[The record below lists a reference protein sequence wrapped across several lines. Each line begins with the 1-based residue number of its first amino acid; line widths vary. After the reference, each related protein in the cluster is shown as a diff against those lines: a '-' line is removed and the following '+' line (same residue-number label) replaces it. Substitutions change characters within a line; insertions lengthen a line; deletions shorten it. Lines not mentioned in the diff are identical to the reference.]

1 MAQSKTV
8 TLKMGIDIRRAKTG
22 SEAYSR
28 LLLKMAQDTARANR
42 AMTGLGGAADKT
54 AKQKEELAAK
64 SKSATKQQQLYT
76 QAMKA
81 GIFATQGFANSAIT
95 AVATIASIGP
105 ALAGVA
111 IAVGKMQQAVA
122 AAAESFADFEKR
134 AGAVQRVAGVTG
146 TEARE
151 LGQAFRDI
159 GKEIPVAATALADIG
174 QEVARLGVRGTE
186 NIARFTK
193 TVAMLA
199 EVSDLSGPQAA
210 TQLGRIVQIASDIG
224 VQDVG
229 KFADS
234 LRAAATSAAASESE
248 ILRTTL
254 EITKAGLAFDLPAK
268 FALSLATAMREAG
281 VQAELSRS
289 AIVTVLNEVGLAL
302 GGNVEKLN
310 AWTSGLGLTITELDE
325 LVKTD
330 IEGFFDLFLTKVRE
344 ANEQGRLAPFLLGF
358 DESFVSKRV
367 LPTLAATASN
377 LDKVRSSSALVNEQF
392 AGGSRLTKDF
402 AGRVEELDAKNKLLT
417 EAMTE
422 LRRRGFE
429 GASEAQGD
437 FVSALTLAVK
447 RLSESESAMN
457 RLSTAYRGFIGLKEF
472 AVGSAVGFALALD
485 DLASSAEA
493 VFRVIIS
500 RSKEAED
507 SIRDTFLLGGPLGF
521 LERLIEGK
529 GFSEALFDTEGVKA
543 FAQESAGL
551 TDVLT
556 NLFRVSPDEVVS
568 SAFITDLTE
577 AYKKAGF
584 ASAKEFAE
592 AYERAYAESGF
603 ALSAKEV
610 LSSLGIDAESLG
622 TVAQQEAFRV
632 GAVIAEGITE
642 GALTGAGGEGAL
654 DAAVQAILKK
664 IRQAAP
670 KELSLFPG
678 AESVIESIKLLET
691 GGPEAQAQ
699 VAIVQ
704 AEAREAFGGLL
715 TKQIKA
721 FQDGIASEGLLSEEA
736 AKDKFRQIEQFAKVI
751 GGEFEDQIPVLRELL
766 TTYLEF
772 LQSPEF
778 IMRNVDQMLGRVREF
793 GGTAGQIQSLLT
805 RFAEEVPL
813 GERTVEIEA
822 RFRRGV
828 EERFGPK
835 VTRQVE
841 DYFAAIERG
850 GLTLEKLNRLEE
862 EAIFSLSFAGGA
874 DAAERQRR
882 VREAAV
888 RERAKIAAGPAPAIT
903 ATVDDDKDPLRPLT
917 RLLQRATPVS
927 EGILGE
933 VERFMM
939 DVDRIIR
946 ENADITQADADRLI
960 NLEDLFGQ
968 QAREDVRQFALSL
981 EDGSASFL
989 TVVRDAELLRAALI
1003 KINPEFKD
1011 QGDLLL
1017 RNARLYEE
1025 MGKKFADPVV
1035 AESMNIATQSLRN
1048 FASTLADSL
1057 VEGEFNFESFADSI
1071 LKSVLEMIL
1080 RLQVLLP
1087 LFEALRGQGGVLGQ
1101 AGNLLAQSL
1110 GGLAPGSLTPAPSGI
1125 ATGGSPLMIGSPSGN
1140 PVLEGRGPR
1149 MSSGPVNVTVN
1160 NAPAGTQAQSRQ
1172 QQRQGPDGMEM
1183 DIIIDLVDAK
1193 LAERAGNGR
1202 SALGSMLS
1210 AQAQQ
1215 RGLT

>member
-42 AMTGLGGAADKT
+42 AMTGLGGAADNT
-54 AKQKEELAAK
+54 AKQKEKLAAT
-64 SKSATKQQQLYT
+64 SKAATKQQQLYT

-281 VQAELSRS
+281 VQSELSRS

-330 IEGFFDLFLTKVRE
+330 IEGFFNLFLTKVRE

-417 EAMTE
+417 EAMIE

-429 GASEAQGD
+429 GAAEAQGE
-437 FVSALTLAVK
+437 FVTTLTLAVK

-457 RLSTAYRGFIGLKEF
+457 RLSTAYRGFIGLKEV

-493 VFRVIIS
+493 VFRLIIE
-500 RSKEAED
+500 RSKEAEE

-521 LERLIEGK
+521 FERLIDEGK
-529 GFSEALFDTEGVKA
+529 GFSEAFFDTEGVKA

-556 NLFRVSPDEVVS
+556 NLFRVNPDTVVS
-568 SAFITDLTE
+568 SAFIADLTE

-610 LSSLGIDAESLG
+610 LSALGIDAESLG

-632 GAVIAEGITE
+632 GAVIAEGVTA
-642 GALTGAGGEGAL
+642 GALSGAAGEGAL
-654 DAAVQAILKK
+654 DAAVQATLKR
-664 IRQAAP
+664 IREAAP

-678 AESVIESIKLLET
+678 AESVIEGIKLFET
-691 GGPEAQAQ
+691 GGPEAQAR
-699 VAIVQ
+699 IPRIK
-704 AEAREAFGGLL
+704 AEARDFFGPLL
-715 TKQIKA
+715 TEQIAK
-721 FQDGIASEGLLSEEA
+721 FQEGIASEGLLSEEA
-736 AKDKFRQIEQFAKVI
+736 AKEKFRQIEQFAKVI

-793 GGTAGQIQSLLT
+793 GGTAGQIQSVLT

-888 RERAKIAAGPAPAIT
+888 KERARIAAGGGPT
-903 ATVDDDKDPLRPLT
+903 ATVDEDKDPLRPLT

-1087 LFEALRGQGGVLGQ
+1087 LFEALRGQGGLMGQ

-1125 ATGGSPLMIGSPSGN
+1125 ATGGSSLMIGSPSGN
-1140 PVLEGRGPR
+1140 PVLEGQGPR

>member
-42 AMTGLGGAADKT
+42 AMTGLGGAADNT
-54 AKQKEELAAK
+54 AKQKEKLATT
-64 SKSATKQQQLYT
+64 SKAATKQQQLYT

-281 VQAELSRS
+281 VQSELSRS

-330 IEGFFDLFLTKVRE
+330 IEGFFNLFLTKVRE

-417 EAMTE
+417 EAMIE

-429 GASEAQGD
+429 GAAEAQGE
-437 FVSALTLAVK
+437 FVTTLTLAVK

-457 RLSTAYRGFIGLKEF
+457 RLSTAYRGFIGLKEV

-493 VFRVIIS
+493 VFRLIIE
-500 RSKEAED
+500 RSKEAEE

-521 LERLIEGK
+521 FERLIDEGK
-529 GFSEALFDTEGVKA
+529 GFSEAFFDTEGVKA

-556 NLFRVSPDEVVS
+556 NLFRVNPDTVVS
-568 SAFITDLTE
+568 SAFIADLTE

-610 LSSLGIDAESLG
+610 LSALGIDAESLG

-632 GAVIAEGITE
+632 GAVIAEGVTA
-642 GALTGAGGEGAL
+642 GALSGAAGEGAL
-654 DAAVQAILKK
+654 DAAVQATLKR
-664 IRQAAP
+664 IREAAP

-678 AESVIESIKLLET
+678 AESVIEGIKLFET
-691 GGPEAQAQ
+691 GGPEAQAR
-699 VAIVQ
+699 IPRIK
-704 AEAREAFGGLL
+704 AEARDFFGPLL
-715 TKQIKA
+715 TEQIAK
-721 FQDGIASEGLLSEEA
+721 FQEGIASEGLLSEEA
-736 AKDKFRQIEQFAKVI
+736 AKEKFRQIEQFAKVI

-793 GGTAGQIQSLLT
+793 GGTAGQIQSVLT

-888 RERAKIAAGPAPAIT
+888 AERARIAAGGGPT
-903 ATVDDDKDPLRPLT
+903 ATVDEDKDPLRPLT

-946 ENADITQADADRLI
+946 ENADITQADANRLI

-1087 LFEALRGQGGVLGQ
+1087 LFEALRGQGGLMGQ

-1125 ATGGSPLMIGSPSGN
+1125 ATGGSSLMIGSPSGN
-1140 PVLEGRGPR
+1140 PVLEGQGPR